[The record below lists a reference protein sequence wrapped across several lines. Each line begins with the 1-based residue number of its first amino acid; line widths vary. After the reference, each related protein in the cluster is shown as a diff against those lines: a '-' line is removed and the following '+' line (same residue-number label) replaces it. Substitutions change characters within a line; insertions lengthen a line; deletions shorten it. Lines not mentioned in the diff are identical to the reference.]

1 MTEED
6 RTVSRTVHFATTQ
19 RGKGQIRPG
28 PKPTAPDV
36 KPGRLPRVTR
46 LMALAIR
53 FEELLKDGTVKDYA
67 DLARLG
73 GVSRARITQIMNL
86 RLLAPDIQEKLL
98 FHERINGPQDTMQLR
113 DLQAVAL
120 EADWALQRLRYSGM
134 ATGDNTAIRS
144 ARAATFHCGPAFA
157 FFESAL
163 LPVSICPTF

>member
-6 RTVSRTVHFATTQ
+6 RTVRRAVHFTVAQ
-19 RGKGQIRPG
+19 RGKAQLRAGE
-28 PKPTAPDV
+28 KPTASDV
-36 KPGRLPRVTR
+36 EPGRLPRVTKF
-46 LMALAIR
+46 MALAIR

-98 FHERINGPQDTMQLR
+98 FLERVHSAKDTVKLR

-120 EADWALQRLRYSGM
+120 EADWGRQG
-134 ATGDNTAIRS
+134 
-144 ARAATFHCGPAFA
+144 
-157 FFESAL
+157 E
-163 LPVSICPTF
+163 IC